1 MNGFVLVTPIALHAK
16 DTNQG
21 TGQSPGVIHSLS
33 LSRKGF
39 LATPRIGLKL
49 PAEL

>member
-21 TGQSPGVIHSLS
+21 PGQSPGVIHS

-39 LATPRIGLKL
+39 LATPRIGLEL
-49 PAEL
+49 LAE